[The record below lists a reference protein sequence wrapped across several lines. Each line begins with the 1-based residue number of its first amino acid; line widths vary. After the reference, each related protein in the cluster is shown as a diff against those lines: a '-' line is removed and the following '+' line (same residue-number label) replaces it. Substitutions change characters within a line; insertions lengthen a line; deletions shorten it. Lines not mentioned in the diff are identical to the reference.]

1 MHLGLDSTI
10 VLAKVLFDL
19 GLQFLQV
26 LLLLVD
32 SSVYI
37 NTFHK
42 VTEDNALRVEKFLL
56 WHLEL
61 GLDLVDHNA
70 GQELAI
76 SVVNETVTNDT
87 GVLVVPKSKELARGL
102 GQL

>member
-1 MHLGLDSTI
+1 VHLGLDSTI

-70 GQELAI
+70 GKELAI